1 MTLSDLES
9 QLLALTPTEKDRI
22 IQLLTQSLATTS
34 DGAAPTLASSSGT
47 AKIANTQIA
56 VWELVNAKQLGC
68 SDADLLQIYPQ
79 LTATDLANAWDYA
92 EAHDHEI
99 SLILQEIDE

>member
-9 QLLALTPTEKDRI
+9 HLLELTPAQKEHI
-22 IQLLTQSLATTS
+22 IQLVTQSLATTPAE
-34 DGAAPTLASSSGT
+34 AASTPPIPSGS

-68 SDADLLQIYPQ
+68 SNADLLDIYPQ
-79 LTATDLANAWDYA
+79 LTAADLASAWEYA
-92 EAHDHEI
+92 DAHYDEI

>member
-1 MTLSDLES
+1 MTLTDLES
-9 QLLALTPTEKDRI
+9 QLLALTRPEKEHI
-22 IQLLTQSLATTS
+22 IQLLTQSLATTAA
-34 DGAAPTLASSSGT
+34 GEAPTPAISSGS

-79 LTATDLANAWDYA
+79 LTATDLASAWEYA
-92 EAHDHEI
+92 NDHYDEI

>member
-1 MTLSDLES
+1 MTLTDLES
-9 QLLALTPTEKDRI
+9 QLLSLTRLEKEHI
-22 IQLLTQSLATTS
+22 IQLLTQNLATTPVAT
-34 DGAAPTLASSSGT
+34 AAISSGS

-68 SDADLLQIYPQ
+68 SNGDLLEIYPELTAADLA
-79 LTATDLANAWDYA
+79 TAWAYA
-92 EAHDHEI
+92 DAHYDEI

>member
-1 MTLSDLES
+1 MTLTDLES
-9 QLLALTPTEKDRI
+9 QLLALTPSEKQHI
-22 IQLLTQSLATTS
+22 IQFLTQSLATPPAAT
-34 DGAAPTLASSSGT
+34 APTPPISSGS

-68 SDADLLQIYPQ
+68 SNGDLLDIYPELTAADLT
-79 LTATDLANAWDYA
+79 TAWAYA
-92 EAHDHEI
+92 DAHYDEI

>member
-1 MTLSDLES
+1 MTLTDLES
-9 QLLALTPTEKDRI
+9 QLLNLTPSEKQHI
-22 IQLLTQSLATTS
+22 IELLSQSLATTP
-34 DGAAPTLASSSGT
+34 AETAPTAAISSGS

-68 SDADLLQIYPQ
+68 SDADLLEIYPQ
-79 LTATDLANAWDYA
+79 LTAADLASAWDYA
-92 EAHDHEI
+92 EAHDDEI

>member
-1 MTLSDLES
+1 MTLTDLES
-9 QLLALTPTEKDRI
+9 QLLSLTRPEKEHI
-22 IQLLTQSLATTS
+22 IQFLTQSLATTPAE
-34 DGAAPTLASSSGT
+34 AAPTAPISSGS

-68 SDADLLQIYPQ
+68 SNGDLLDIYPQ
-79 LTATDLANAWDYA
+79 LTAADLASAWEYA
-92 EAHDHEI
+92 DAHYDEI

>member
-1 MTLSDLES
+1 MTLTDLES
-9 QLLALTPTEKDRI
+9 QLLALTRAEKEHI
-22 IQLLTQSLATTS
+22 IQLLTQSLTTTS
-34 DGAAPTLASSSGT
+34 AETAPNPPISSGS

-68 SDADLLQIYPQ
+68 SNADLLDIYPQ
-79 LTATDLANAWDYA
+79 LTATDLATAWEYA
-92 EAHDHEI
+92 DAHYDEI

>member
-1 MTLSDLES
+1 MTLTDLES
-9 QLLALTPTEKDRI
+9 QLLALTRPEKEHI
-22 IQLLTQSLATTS
+22 IQLLTQNLATTLV
-34 DGAAPTLASSSGT
+34 GTAATPPISSGS

-68 SDADLLQIYPQ
+68 SNGDLLDIYPQ
-79 LTATDLANAWDYA
+79 LTAADLATAWAYA
-92 EAHDHEI
+92 DAHYDEI

>member
-9 QLLALTPTEKDRI
+9 QLLALTPAQKEHI
-22 IQLLTQSLATTS
+22 IQFLTQSLATTPA
-34 DGAAPTLASSSGT
+34 GTAPTPPIFSGS
-47 AKIANTQIA
+47 AKITNTQIA

-92 EAHDHEI
+92 EAHYDEI

>member
-1 MTLSDLES
+1 MTLTDLES
-9 QLLALTPTEKDRI
+9 QLLSLTRCEKEHI

-34 DGAAPTLASSSGT
+34 AETTTSAAISSGS

-79 LTATDLANAWDYA
+79 LTATDLANAWEYA
-92 EAHDHEI
+92 EAHYDEI

>member
-1 MTLSDLES
+1 MTLTDLES
-9 QLLALTPTEKDRI
+9 QLLSLTRLEKEHI
-22 IQLLTQSLATTS
+22 IQLLTQNLATTP
-34 DGAAPTLASSSGT
+34 AATAAISSGS

-68 SDADLLQIYPQ
+68 SNGDLLEIYPELTAADLA
-79 LTATDLANAWDYA
+79 TAWAYA
-92 EAHDHEI
+92 DAHYDEI